1 MKPVLIWSP
10 GNGGVMAKPARRG
23 LFPVPLLEG
32 AGEWGAVA
40 VAGKGEI
47 RRLWSGLRAI
57 GYYDFQIKEMIVE
70 IVGNRK
76 LDGLSEEEV
85 GRVIDHL
92 EEQIAFARKCMRV
105 R

>member
-1 MKPVLIWSP
+1 M
-10 GNGGVMAKPARRG
+10 
-23 LFPVPLLEG
+23 PVPSLDRG
-32 AGEWGAVA
+32 RRRWGAVA
-40 VAGKGEI
+40 VGDKGDV

-76 LDGLSEEEV
+76 LDDLSEEEIS
-85 GRVIDHL
+85 RVIDRL
-92 EEQIAFARKCMRV
+92 EEQLAFARKCMRV

>member
-1 MKPVLIWSP
+1 M
-10 GNGGVMAKPARRG
+10 M
-23 LFPVPLLEG
+23 
-32 AGEWGAVA
+32 
-40 VAGKGEI
+40 
-47 RRLWSGLRAI
+47 
-57 GYYDFQIKEMIVE
+57 VE

-92 EEQIAFARKCMRV
+92 EEQIAFARKWMRV